1 MSITTH
7 LDRVADGGGLGFRV
21 STFAYHSYHAASL
34 SLHSVL
40 IIYTYIFK
48 AESTLSEQGFS
59 IASGW
64 QFNFDSPGNTQRDDI
79 STCCQ

>member
-1 MSITTH
+1 MM
-7 LDRVADGGGLGFRV
+7 AGCLGFRV
-21 STFAYHSYHAASL
+21 STYAHHDSYHAASL

-40 IIYTYIFK
+40 IIDTYIFK
-48 AESTLSEQGFS
+48 AESTLSEQSFS